1 MLQNKHKL
9 ILILLSVILFC
20 QVPKAQNDIS
30 IPYSSL
36 GVGIVNKASNG
47 ILNGM
52 GGTSYAMQDPYYINF
67 RNPASY
73 ASFDSLSF
81 VADAAASIYS
91 SNLQSNDIRQKNTYA
106 RPDYITIGLP
116 VTRHWRTSV
125 GLVPFSTIGYNV
137 INKKTLE
144 NIGDVSYEYSG
155 NGGIHQL
162 YWGNAFRICK
172 GLSIG
177 LNASYMFGSLF
188 NYSNTEFDGGNFY
201 NSHIEDSYY
210 LDGIY
215 LTGGLQYFFNIKTNH
230 RIGIGAVYSNTAYIW
245 AKEKLLVNY
254 YEGTYNTYTTYDTA
268 YYDNATRGNVHIP
281 QSVGAGLSYTYKD
294 KLTIAA
300 DVTWQNWDKYNF
312 MGHGDSLTNALSASI
327 GAQFIPD
334 PLSPKLFKR
343 MSFRIGAKYST
354 GDFVILNKPISE
366 FGVSLGVGIPLTTF
380 NTHSSIN
387 ILFEYGKLG
396 TLADDLTKQNYFRFT
411 LNFTL
416 QEKWYQR
423 MKLD

>member
-1 MLQNKHKL
+1 MLQNKHNL
-9 ILILLSVILFC
+9 ILILLSVILLC
-20 QVPKAQNDIS
+20 QISKAQNDIS

-36 GVGIVNKASNG
+36 GVGIVNKASND

-52 GGTSYAMQDPYYINF
+52 GGTSYAMQNPYYINF

-106 RPDYITIGLP
+106 RPDYIAIGLP

-125 GLVPFSTIGYNV
+125 GVVPFSTVGYSV
-137 INKKTLE
+137 INKKSFE
-144 NIGDVSYEYSG
+144 DIGDVTYNYSG

-177 LNASYMFGSLF
+177 LNASYMFGSLY
-188 NYSNTEFDGGNFY
+188 NYSNTEFEGSHFY
-201 NSHIEDSYY
+201 NTHIDDSYF

-268 YYDNATRGNVHIP
+268 YYDNATHGNVHIP

-300 DVTWQNWDKYNF
+300 DVTWQNWNKYNF
-312 MGHGDSLTNALSASI
+312 MGHGDSLTDAISASL

-334 PLSPKLFKR
+334 PLSPKFFKR
-343 MSFRIGAKYST
+343 MAFRIGAKYST
-354 GDFVILNKPISE
+354 GDFIILNKPISE

-380 NTHSSIN
+380 NTHSNIN

-396 TLADDLTKQNYFRFT
+396 TLADDLIKQNYFRFT